1 MAREFFFFA
10 YVYGM
15 IDRMEYAVII
25 GILAVFGLLFG
36 SFAGASVW
44 RLRARQLLADK
55 KAGEFVGEEEY
66 IRLLPLTKVGFK
78 KDRSRCLHCGHE
90 LRWYDLLPLA
100 SWLQLGGKCRYCSK
114 AIGRFEPIMELIM
127 AAFFVGSYVL
137 WPVPLEGSL
146 EITQLVLWLL
156 AGVGLLILGAY
167 DQKWFL
173 LPDVVTFSLVAVAGL
188 FALIEVGQATDH
200 LAAAWSVSGAVAI
213 LSGLYLVLWYVSK
226 GRWVGFGD
234 VKLGLVLA
242 LLLADWKLA
251 FIALFAANLIGV
263 LFVLPGLLTKKLSGA
278 ARVPFGP
285 FLIMGTI
292 LAFFAGNPIL
302 LWYTNLTF

>member
-1 MAREFFFFA
+1 M
-10 YVYGM
+10 
-15 IDRMEYAVII
+15 I

-44 RLRARQLLADK
+44 RLRARQLVADK
-55 KAGEFVGEEEY
+55 KAGESVGEEEY
-66 IRLLPLTKVGFK
+66 VRLAPLAKATFN

-90 LRWYDLLPLA
+90 LRWYDLLPLV
-100 SWLQLGGKCRYCSK
+100 SWLQLGGKCRYCRK
-114 AIGRFEPIMELIM
+114 PIGRFEPMMELIM
-127 AAFFVGSYVL
+127 AAFFVASYVL
-137 WPVPLEGSL
+137 WPVPLDSSL
-146 EITQLVLWLL
+146 EIAQFVLWLM

-173 LPDVVTFSLVAVAGL
+173 LPDVITFSLVAVAGA
-188 FALIEVGQATDH
+188 FALIEVGQVSNH

-213 LSGLYLVLWYVSK
+213 LSGLYLMLWYVSK
-226 GRWVGFGD
+226 GQWVGFGD

-251 FIALFAANLIGV
+251 FIALFAANLIGC
-263 LFVLPGLLTKKLSGA
+263 LFVLPGLIAKKLSGA

-285 FLIMGTI
+285 FLIMGAV
-292 LAFFAGNPIL
+292 LAFFAGHPIL
-302 LWYTNLTF
+302 TWYTSLTF

>member
-1 MAREFFFFA
+1 M
-10 YVYGM
+10 
-15 IDRMEYAVII
+15 I

-44 RLRARQLLADK
+44 RLRARQLVADK
-55 KAGEFVGEEEY
+55 KAGESVGEEEY
-66 IRLLPLTKVGFK
+66 VRLAPLAKTTFS

-90 LRWYDLLPLA
+90 LRWYDLLPLV
-100 SWLQLGGKCRYCSK
+100 SWLQLGGKCRYCRK
-114 AIGRFEPIMELIM
+114 PIGRFEPVMELIM
-127 AAFFVGSYVL
+127 AAFFVGSYML
-137 WPVPLEGSL
+137 WPAPLDNSL
-146 EITQLVLWLL
+146 EVAQFVLWLV

-173 LPDVVTFSLVAVAGL
+173 LPDVVTFSLVAVAGA
-188 FALIEVGQATDH
+188 FALIEVGQASNH

-213 LSGLYLVLWYVSK
+213 LSGLYLMLWYVSK
-226 GRWVGFGD
+226 GQWVGFGD

-251 FIALFAANLIGV
+251 FIALFAANLIGC
-263 LFVLPGLLTKKLSGA
+263 LFVLPGLIAKKLSGA

-292 LAFFAGNPIL
+292 LAFFAGNLIL
-302 LWYTNLTF
+302 TWYTSLTF

>member
-1 MAREFFFFA
+1 M
-10 YVYGM
+10 
-15 IDRMEYAVII
+15 I

-44 RLRARQLLADK
+44 RLRARQLVADK
-55 KAGEFVGEEEY
+55 KAGESVGEEEY
-66 IRLLPLTKVGFK
+66 VRLAPLAKTTFS

-90 LRWYDLLPLA
+90 LRWYDLLPLV
-100 SWLQLGGKCRYCSK
+100 SWLQLGGKCRYCRK
-114 AIGRFEPIMELIM
+114 PIGRFEPIMELIM
-127 AAFFVGSYVL
+127 AAFFVASYVL
-137 WPVPLEGSL
+137 WPAPLDSSL
-146 EITQLVLWLL
+146 EITQFVLWLV

-173 LPDVVTFSLVAVAGL
+173 LPDVVTFSLVAVAGA
-188 FALIEVGQATDH
+188 FALIEVGQASNH

-213 LSGLYLVLWYVSK
+213 LSGLYLMLWYVSK
-226 GRWVGFGD
+226 GQWVGFGD

-251 FIALFAANLIGV
+251 FIALFAANLIGC
-263 LFVLPGLLTKKLSGA
+263 LFVLPGLMAKKLSGA

-285 FLIMGTI
+285 FLIMGMVV
-292 LAFFAGNPIL
+292 AFFAGNPIL
-302 LWYTNLTF
+302 AWYTSLTF